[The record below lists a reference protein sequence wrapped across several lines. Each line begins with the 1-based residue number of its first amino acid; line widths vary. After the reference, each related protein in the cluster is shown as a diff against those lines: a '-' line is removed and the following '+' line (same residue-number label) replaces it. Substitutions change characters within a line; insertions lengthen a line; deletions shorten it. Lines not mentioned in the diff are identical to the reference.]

1 METREIDE
9 EIFMCWCCGLIHFES
24 SCCPKCNASAYHQ
37 CTSDKGGRSLQT
49 PRLYAQALR
58 GGAKR
63 LECRA
68 ERFKKL
74 ADEYDKLKCPCCDGI
89 SGEDIY
95 YDQNCKGCV
104 DRMSYDEQKKR
115 ETFGMT

>member
-49 PRLYAQALR
+49 PRLYA
-58 GGAKR
+58 
-63 LECRA
+63 
-68 ERFKKL
+68 
-74 ADEYDKLKCPCCDGI
+74 
-89 SGEDIY
+89 
-95 YDQNCKGCV
+95 
-104 DRMSYDEQKKR
+104 
-115 ETFGMT
+115 